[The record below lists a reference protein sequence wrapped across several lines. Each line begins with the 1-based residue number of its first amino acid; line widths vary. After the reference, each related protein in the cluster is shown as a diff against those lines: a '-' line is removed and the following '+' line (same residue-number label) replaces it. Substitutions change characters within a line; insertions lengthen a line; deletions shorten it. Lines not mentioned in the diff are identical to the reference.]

1 MNIVSKYFKE
11 YAVIIFL
18 IALVA
23 LMGILE
29 PHAFL
34 SFANLMN
41 ILDQVSV
48 VGILTVGILFVM
60 LAAGIDLSVGGMMA
74 FSGVLVARFVVSAGL
89 PYPAAI
95 ALVLVICVGV
105 GMLQG
110 YIIVSTGI
118 FPMIGTLAMMGILSG
133 AAYVVSQGSYLTFP
147 KGVTVTFL
155 GQGRVGPE
163 NFPIPFSVIML
174 VVVLIVAAFILGK
187 TYFGRYFYLVGSNL
201 EAARVSGINTK
212 AIQIIS
218 YGISAL
224 LAGFGGIIYMSR
236 MASGS
241 AQISADGWEMECLT
255 AAVIG
260 GVSLMGGEG
269 KVIKAFAGVL
279 IMGVLTTSMI
289 MLGIDA
295 YWQKIITGIVF
306 LAAVCF
312 DGIQKNIANNARTK
326 IAPPKREAEG
336 AAL

>member
-1 MNIVSKYFKE
+1 MNTVRKYFRE
-11 YAVIIFL
+11 YAVIVFL
-18 IALVA
+18 IALIV
-23 LMGILE
+23 LMSILE
-29 PHAFL
+29 PHVFL
-34 SFANLMN
+34 SFSNLMN

-48 VGILTVGILFVM
+48 IGILTVGILFVM
-60 LAAGIDLSVGGMMA
+60 LSAGIDLSVGGMMA
-74 FSGVLVARFVVSAGL
+74 FSGVLVARMVVSAGL
-89 PYPAAI
+89 PYPVAI
-95 ALVLVICVGV
+95 VFVLIICAGV
-105 GMLQG
+105 GILQG
-110 YIIVSTGI
+110 YIIVRTGI

-133 AAYVVSQGSYLTFP
+133 AAYVISRGSYLTFP

-155 GQGRVGPE
+155 GQGRIGPE
-163 NFPIPFSVIML
+163 NFPIPFSVVIL
-174 VVVLIVAAFILGK
+174 VVVLIVADFILRR
-187 TYFGRYFYLVGSNL
+187 TYFGRYFYLVGSNI

-212 AIQIIS
+212 AIQIGS

-224 LAGFGGIIYMSR
+224 LAGFGGVIYMSR

-295 YWQKIITGIVF
+295 YWQRIITGIVF

-312 DGIQKNIANNARTK
+312 DGIQKNIADNARMK
-326 IAPPKREAEG
+326 IVKPKETAKEEAS
-336 AAL
+336 

>member
-1 MNIVSKYFKE
+1 MNTVKKYFKE
-11 YAVIIFL
+11 YAVVVFL
-18 IALVA
+18 AAILI
-23 LMGILE
+23 LMSILE
-29 PHAFL
+29 TDAFL
-34 SFANLMN
+34 SFSNLMN

-48 VGILTVGILFVM
+48 VGILTTGILFVM
-60 LAAGIDLSVGGMMA
+60 LSAGIDLSVGGMMA
-74 FSGVLVARFVVSAGL
+74 FAGVMVVRLVVSAGM
-89 PYPAAI
+89 PYPLAI
-95 ALVLVICVGV
+95 AAVLVLCILI

-147 KGVTVTFL
+147 ADITATFL

-163 NFPIPFSVIML
+163 GFQIPFAVIIL
-174 VVVLIVAAFILGK
+174 AVILIIAWFILNK
-187 TYFGRYFYLVGSNL
+187 TYFGRYFYLVGSNI
-201 EAARVSGINTK
+201 ESARVSGINTR
-212 AIQIIS
+212 AVQIIS

-224 LAGFGGIIYMSR
+224 AAGFGGVIYMSR

-269 KVIKAFAGVL
+269 KVSKAFTGVL
-279 IMGVLTTSMI
+279 IMGVLNTSMI

-295 YWQKIITGIVF
+295 YWQKIVTGLVF

-312 DGIQKNIANNARTK
+312 DGIQKNIAAGAKMK
-326 IAPPKREAEG
+326 IVTEKAVPAK
-336 AAL
+336 